1 MKLKYKYSKHF
12 VTVFI
17 LIAGLLIVS
26 AVTFMIISQKV
37 LEKKLIYKAKFLD
50 AQGLTGLTPVYFK
63 GFNIGNIT
71 NFELTVDNYVV
82 AEFEV
87 FSVYRSK
94 IVLNSALQK
103 SLNPI
108 TGASTIQ
115 FIQGRSSSQQLKEGS
130 LIPDVQVPEGE
141 YLLFTKEVTKSGDA
155 LSTFVENLKN
165 FSTALNSDHNA
176 DEGAI
181 FRTLV
186 NIADASEEM
195 KSLIQNLNSNL
206 SFTKDE
212 RLSPIQSSIQNIST
226 LALSLNE
233 TAKSITLA
241 FQRVDTL
248 IANYSK
254 PEGLIEKAIDPSG
267 DQVLRPLGKTI
278 TSLGELTNEMK
289 TFADY
294 INSQSANMSLT
305 IIELN
310 RTLNQAQ
317 KFFDGI
323 NKSFF
328 GSKSTQENKIN
339 LPGERIRL
347 MNLNR

>member
-12 VTVFI
+12 VTIFMLV
-17 LIAGLLIVS
+17 AGLILVS
-26 AVTFMIISQKV
+26 AVTFMIINQKV
-37 LEKKLIYKAKFLD
+37 FEMKHIYKAKFSD

-71 NFELTVDNYVV
+71 NFELTVDNYVI

-87 FSVYRSK
+87 FNDYKNK
-94 IVLNSALQK
+94 IVVNSALQK

-115 FIQGRSSSQQLKEGS
+115 FIQGRSSSKLLVEGS

-141 YLLFTKEVTKSGDA
+141 YLLFTKEVFKSGDA
-155 LSTFVENLKN
+155 LSTFVENLKD

-186 NIADASEEM
+186 NVADATEEM
-195 KSLIQNLNSNL
+195 KSLMKNLNSNL
-206 SFTKDE
+206 SFAKED

-267 DQVLRPLGKTI
+267 EQVLRPLGKTI

-294 INSQSANMSLT
+294 INSQSAYMSLT
-305 IIELN
+305 IMELN

-328 GSKSTQENKIN
+328 GSTNTQGSKVN
-339 LPGERIRL
+339 LPSERIRL
-347 MNLNR
+347 MNLNK